1 MNIFIGENN
10 LKDYLALK
18 IIIEK
23 WSKRNQQKVHF
34 YWYKELYYQLP
45 KCLKICDIVFLEL
58 DISINGFEFSKI
70 LRKNDARIPIVF
82 QTRNIHYGI
91 ASYQVKATH
100 YLLKPVNDQEIY
112 KILDQIYLQ
121 QCQKNIIYQLKK
133 QIQKIPFEEII
144 YIEAYQHHIMIH
156 QKHTSKR
163 NPMSLKEISFKL
175 DSSFYRC
182 HRSYIVNLKHI
193 DHIEG
198 MNCIMINQQVIPI
211 SKNCINEF
219 TKKVLGQI

>member
-1 MNIFIGENN
+1 
-10 LKDYLALK
+10 
-18 IIIEK
+18 
-23 WSKRNQQKVHF
+23 
-34 YWYKELYYQLP
+34 
-45 KCLKICDIVFLEL
+45 
-58 DISINGFEFSKI
+58 
-70 LRKNDARIPIVF
+70 
-82 QTRNIHYGI
+82 
-91 ASYQVKATH
+91 
-100 YLLKPVNDQEIY
+100 
-112 KILDQIYLQ
+112 
-121 QCQKNIIYQLKK
+121 
-133 QIQKIPFEEII
+133 
-144 YIEAYQHHIMIH
+144 MIH